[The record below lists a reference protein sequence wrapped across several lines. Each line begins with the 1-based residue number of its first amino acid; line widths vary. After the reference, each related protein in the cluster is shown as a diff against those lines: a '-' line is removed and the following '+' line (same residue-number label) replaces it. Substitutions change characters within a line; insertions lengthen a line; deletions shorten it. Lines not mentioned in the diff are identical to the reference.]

1 MKELTDMGILPVYL
15 ASETKCTRGA
25 LVAVTILVHNAEAVQ
40 EMVRSVLTYSSMWQ
54 EDGANAVAKLDRN
67 YTYVPGAA
75 GQGTRQGTATGAPT
89 VHQDRGRIRAA
100 PELRL
105 QKAAGEE
112 MQLDVEA
119 PLQAE
124 TQARLDAQQGRI
136 DALCEKL
143 DKVAEETKANTEEI
157 KSSNT
162 SIENKLD
169 LMMAILGAKD
179 EKNKPEAGVGEV

>member
-1 MKELTDMGILPVYL
+1 
-15 ASETKCTRGA
+15 
-25 LVAVTILVHNAEAVQ
+25 
-40 EMVRSVLTYSSMWQ
+40 
-54 EDGANAVAKLDRN
+54 
-67 YTYVPGAA
+67 
-75 GQGTRQGTATGAPT
+75 
-89 VHQDRGRIRAA
+89 
-100 PELRL
+100 
-105 QKAAGEE
+105 
-112 MQLDVEA
+112 MQLDIEA

-124 TQARLDAQQGRI
+124 MQARLDVQQGRI

-169 LMMAILGAKD
+169 LMLSAILGAKD